1 MECLYD
7 VMSYCICIRSPYP
20 QTITT
25 IYNMMDMR
33 SNNNQ
38 ILKSRIYYNDN
49 NDDDDVKFSVFV
61 VSQVVN
67 VKCQ

>member
-1 MECLYD
+1 
-7 VMSYCICIRSPYP
+7 
-20 QTITT
+20 
-25 IYNMMDMR
+25 MR